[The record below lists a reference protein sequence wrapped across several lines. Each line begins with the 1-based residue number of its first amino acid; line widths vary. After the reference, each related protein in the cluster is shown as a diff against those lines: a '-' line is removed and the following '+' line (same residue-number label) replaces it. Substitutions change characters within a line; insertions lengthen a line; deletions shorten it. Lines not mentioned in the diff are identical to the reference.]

1 MITRHVNDNRYHL
14 KLKCMLLIQSIF
26 LLTAC
31 ESKTP
36 ACSSGKVIELVSASI
51 AESLIK
57 DGVVNYKRDD
67 LSKLIMIDTIRTI
80 SIDEKLDSYDC
91 NGNITI
97 KYPTELADNIY
108 KSYSTETGRENILQR
123 LKIKYGEIPGY
134 FIHGQMIAILTI
146 SSIGDIVDGML
157 LPNKGTEKSTSL
169 NKALKNLLSEK
180 IPLSYEVFP
189 IQNAKDI
196 DFQIKWEFDDLTDTA
211 LIELLLNIS
220 RIYEL
225 E

>member
-1 MITRHVNDNRYHL
+1 M
-14 KLKCMLLIQSIF
+14 KLKYFVLIQFI
-26 LLTAC
+26 LILTGC

-36 ACSSGKVIELVSASI
+36 TCSSGKVIDLVSESI
-51 AESLIK
+51 ADNLIK
-57 DGVVNYKRDD
+57 DGVLNYKRDG
-67 LSKLIMIDTIRTI
+67 LSKLIIIDTIQTI

-91 NGNITI
+91 YGNVSI
-97 KYPTELADNIY
+97 KYPNELADNIY

-134 FIHGQMIAILTI
+134 LIHGKMIAILSI
-146 SSIGDIVDGML
+146 SSIGALVNEML
-157 LPNKGTEKSTSL
+157 LPNEGTEKSTSL
-169 NKALKNLLSEK
+169 NKILINLLDEK

-189 IQNAKDI
+189 IQNTKDV

-211 LIELLLNIS
+211 VIELLLNIS

-225 E
+225 D